1 MNSNLTAPT
10 TGIVLHDVELPE
22 LHRHAGPDAPLL
34 PSRLDLFAGV
44 KASVS
49 VLAGTASASV
59 GELLSLKEGAVLQ
72 LDREVDA
79 PFDVVLDGRV
89 LARGQLVAVGEH
101 FGLRVTEVCEPAK
114 R

>member
-1 MNSNLTAPT
+1 MNANLTAPT

-22 LHRHAGPDAPLL
+22 LHRHAGADAALL

-59 GELLSLKEGAVLQ
+59 GELLSLKEGTVLQ

-101 FGLRVTEVCEPAK
+101 FGLRVTEVCEPPK